1 MLNAYARSPR
11 ADKALKALG
20 MLREMEEQERKSCR
34 PDIISYNSLL
44 LACSNAFGNEELR
57 HRSYM
62 VAVEAFKAS
71 MVGKHDVR
79 PTSTTF
85 SNFLRASRRLVD
97 PTKRP
102 SLLRKTF
109 KLCCNQ
115 GLVNK
120 AVMLQI
126 KQACQNEEEWEDV
139 VGSAAQFI
147 QLDDGVHVSRL
158 PQSWTCNAR
167 R

>member
-11 ADKALKALG
+11 ADKALKAAGL
-20 MLREMEEQERKSCR
+20 LREMKEHNKRNCR
-34 PDIISYNSLL
+34 PDIISYNTLL

-57 HRSYM
+57 QRSYII
-62 VAVEAFKAS
+62 AVEAFKAA
-71 MVGKHDVR
+71 MVGAHDVQ

-97 PTKRP
+97 PVKRP

-109 KLCCNQ
+109 KLCCKL

-120 AVMLQI
+120 AVMSQI
-126 KQACQNEEEWEDV
+126 KQACLNDEEWGEV
-139 VGSAAQFI
+139 VESAAQFI
-147 QLDDGVHVSRL
+147 HRDDRIQISRL
-158 PQSWTCNAR
+158 PQSWTCHAR